1 MNAAQ
6 SFSSKRLFALCR
18 KEARQIVRDS
28 SSIVGCFVL
37 PLVVLFIFGFGI
49 NFDSTALRVGLALQD
64 QSPEARH
71 LADAFKASPYFSVTV
86 SDNKEDLIK
95 SMQAGRLRAFIVVPV
110 DFSRNLSA
118 GGKTSPIQVITDGSE
133 PSTANFVH
141 AYVNATWQLWLQN
154 KTPDNSIITRPFI
167 DVHPRFWFNQDALS
181 RNVIMPGAVTIFITL
196 IGTILT
202 SLGIAREWERGTM
215 EALLSTRI
223 TKAELLLSKLIPYYV
238 LSMLAVIVGVALSIF
253 LFKVPFRGSYML
265 LWLTSSLYVVNT
277 LGMGLLISTATRNQ
291 FSAVQIALDA
301 ALMPALI
308 LSGLV
313 FEIDSMPAI
322 VRGLSY
328 LAPVRYSMD
337 IMRTLFL
344 AGNVPGIIISNALF
358 LLATASLLL
367 GLTLRKTRMRLE

>member
-1 MNAAQ
+1 MSAAQ
-6 SFSSKRLFALCR
+6 SFSSKRLLALCR

-49 NFDSTALRVGLALQD
+49 NLDSTALRVGLALQD

-71 LADAFKASPYFSVTV
+71 LADAFKASPYFSITV
-86 SDNKEDLIK
+86 SDNKEDLINL
-95 SMQAGRLRAFIVVPV
+95 MQAGRLRAFIVVPV
-110 DFSRNLSA
+110 DFSRTLSV
-118 GGKTSPIQVITDGSE
+118 GGNTSPIQVITDGSE

-154 KTPDNSIITRPFI
+154 KTPDNTAARPFI
-167 DVHPRFWFNQDALS
+167 DVQPRFWFNQDALS

-223 TKAELLLSKLIPYYV
+223 TKAELLISKLVPYYL
-238 LSMLAVIVGVALSIF
+238 LSMLAVLVGVIISIC
-253 LFKVPFRGSYML
+253 LFEAPFRGSYIL
-265 LWLTSSLYVVNT
+265 LWLSSSLYVINT

-291 FSAVQIALDA
+291 FSAVQIALDV
-301 ALMPALI
+301 ALMPAII

-313 FEIDSMPAI
+313 FEIDSMPVI

-328 LAPVRYSMD
+328 IVPVRYSMD
-337 IMRTLFL
+337 MMLTLFL
-344 AGNVPGIIISNALF
+344 AGNIPGILISNALF
-358 LLATASLLL
+358 LLAAATLFL
-367 GLTLRKTRMRLE
+367 GLTVRKTRMRLE